1 MLNSFIRYYIP
12 LPILLSPGRLHGR
25 RRCQKRL
32 VFFFFFFV
40 CGLQLWEEF
49 QLLIIVETNC
59 SFDELVL
66 RV

>member
-1 MLNSFIRYYIP
+1 MLNPFTRYYIP

-32 VFFFFFFV
+32 VFFFFV

-49 QLLIIVETNC
+49 QLLIIVETKS